1 MKKPKI
7 ELLHAR
13 AYGAEGSALGQSRR
27 SYDVRVTSAFPPIA
41 AVRRTS
47 PDFAFVP
54 MHKDGSASSRE
65 FSWLIPK
72 LNKHLNVH
80 APFIHAY
87 PWLSA
92 QTLGL
97 SKYVDAIVAMTPIVM
112 AASAKLNTA
121 NDQAL

>member
-1 MKKPKI
+1 M
-7 ELLHAR
+7 
-13 AYGAEGSALGQSRR
+13 SALKQHSGLTPDIASCPK
-27 SYDVRVTSAFPPIA
+27 SA
-41 AVRRTS
+41 
-47 PDFAFVP
+47 
-54 MHKDGSASSRE
+54 KDGSAASCE

-92 QTLGL
+92 QTLGV
-97 SKYVDAIVAMTPIVM
+97 SKYVDAIVTMTPMVM
-112 AASAKLNTA
+112 AASAKLKTA